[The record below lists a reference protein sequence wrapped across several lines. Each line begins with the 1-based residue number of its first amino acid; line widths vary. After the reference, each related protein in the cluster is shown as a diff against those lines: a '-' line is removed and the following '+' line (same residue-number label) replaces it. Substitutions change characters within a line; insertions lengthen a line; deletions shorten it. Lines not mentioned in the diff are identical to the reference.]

1 MGHLNDCRSFAIHSR
16 SDFPAPEGPMM
27 LTNSPSLT
35 SRSIPRS
42 TSLTLDLSRK
52 DFLIWRSRIMRIG
65 SVVSCRVVG
74 SAYCH
79 FLYSAFRAPHS
90 ALESFISQRLHR
102 IYSCRPWRRQ
112 SAGNQRHGA
121 AARFARLRSA
131 PERRWSQM
139 EGTQFTE
146 RSLHPPIGLALR
158 KCSFLDQRT
167 SSSGGDLIWGATGH
181 P

>member
-1 MGHLNDCRSFAIHSR
+1 
-16 SDFPAPEGPMM
+16 M

-42 TSLTLDLSRK
+42 TWLTLDLSRK

-74 SAYCH
+74 SAYCQ

-90 ALESFISQRLHR
+90 AFRAPHSAFESFISQRLHR
-102 IYSCRPWRRQ
+102 IYSCRPSRRQ

-167 SSSGGDLIWGATGH
+167 SSSGGDLIWGGTGH